1 MKDEKRQLY
10 STSQSKLEIV
20 YGLGSEDWAD
30 HISKAWYEAQGPL
43 SVMNLGYNRRTVSRF
58 FTLDPSISRA
68 LEVSP
73 HPSQGEFGIIIK
85 SFYSVPVWSVTES

>member
-10 STSQSKLEIV
+10 STNQSKLEIV
-20 YGLGSEDWAD
+20 YGLGSEDWAG

-43 SVMNLGYNRRTVSRF
+43 SVMNLGYNRRTVSGF

-85 SFYSVPVWSVTES
+85 SFYSVPV